1 MTMQFVCTIYT
12 YITAYI
18 NTIVHVACLSTSRR
32 AIFSSLL
39 ILMNTPSSPFFLYI
53 KKRRSIISLYR
64 LLYS

>member
-39 ILMNTPSSPFFLYI
+39 ILMNTPSSPLYFI